1 MTDLLDTVESFGVFI
16 YLNAADD
23 LNAYSVEDVEDNF
36 DFKYL
41 KDIDVEVFANNLISA
56 VKAARVKAE
65 SITDERVA
73 EVLEKR
79 AKVLVAKSMLVDDKA
94 QVEELASEWAKKVSP
109 AITKYVRSNIEN

>member
-1 MTDLLDTVESFGVFI
+1 MASLIDTVESFGVFI

-23 LNAYSVEDVEDNF
+23 LDAYSVEDVEDNF
-36 DFKYL
+36 DIRYL

-56 VKAARVKAE
+56 VKAGRVKAE
-65 SITDERVA
+65 SITNERVA

-79 AKVLVAKSMLVDDKA
+79 AKVLIAKSMLVDDKA

-109 AITKYVRSNIEN
+109 DITKYVRANIGN

>member
-36 DFKYL
+36 DIRYL
-41 KDIDVEVFANNLISA
+41 KDIDVELFANNLISA
-56 VKAARVKAE
+56 VKAGRVKAE

-79 AKVLVAKSMLVDDKA
+79 AKVLVAKSMLVDDKEKA
-94 QVEELASEWAKKVSP
+94 GELASAWAKKVSP
-109 AITKYVRSNIEN
+109 DITKYVRSNIEN